1 MANAFCAATMNL
13 PPTSADHPQAPARPA
28 PVSDQQSQEM
38 LRTMV
43 EGIKTGVVISS
54 DDRVIYSNP
63 EFSRL
68 LDYGP
73 GESLEGRLVSDLIAD
88 SDRHLALQRRKAVA
102 AGRRI
107 PTGWVKF
114 KARGGEPVQMMLNES
129 RVFWNGQP
137 HFITAVN
144 RASDQDLLEVQVR
157 KTRASYERLLVTELE
172 KQQAAIARELHD
184 SLGSELAGMSLML
197 GGIRAMRP
205 DDTALVQRLDQVQ
218 GQLQTAIEMTRG
230 LAHGLMPVDAHAGAF
245 WRALERLASD
255 WTLLRG
261 VPCEFTMHGG
271 LEVFEQVQADTG
283 THLYR
288 VAQEAMANAL
298 RHGRATHLRLGLTD
312 LGHELMLEVGDNG
325 SGFKAGMDAVHYSGL
340 GVRSMMARARAI
352 GGRIELSSVRPAGS
366 CIRVIWPAAAASR
379 SPLA

>member
-1 MANAFCAATMNL
+1 MNIPFL
-13 PPTSADHPQAPARPA
+13 PADHPARVTSPAPAG
-28 PVSDQQSQEM
+28 DQQSQEM

-63 EFSRL
+63 EFNRL
-68 LDYGP
+68 LDFAP
-73 GESLEGRLVSDLIAD
+73 DESLEGRLVTDLLAD

-114 KARGGEPVQMMLNES
+114 KARGGEPVQMMVNES

-137 HFITAVN
+137 HFITATN
-144 RASDQDLLEVQVR
+144 RASDQDLLEIQVR

-172 KQQAAIARELHD
+172 KQQAAIAQELHD

-197 GGIRAMRP
+197 GGIKAMRP
-205 DDTALVQRLDQVQ
+205 DDATLSQRLDQVQ
-218 GQLQTAIEMTRG
+218 GQLQTAIELTRG
-230 LAHGLMPVDAHAGAF
+230 LARGLMPVDAHAGAF

-255 WTLLRG
+255 WTALKG
-261 VPCEFTMHGG
+261 VPCDFNMNGD

-288 VAQEAMANAL
+288 IAQEAIANAL
-298 RHGRATHLRLGLTD
+298 RHGEATAIHLRLNEVAP
-312 LGHELMLEVGDNG
+312 ELVLEIEDNG
-325 SGFKAGMDAVHYSGL
+325 SGFKAGMNAVHYSGL

-366 CIRVIWPAAAASR
+366 CIRVIWPAAR
-379 SPLA
+379 VMPTVKT